1 MGQDWRERKWGIDGQ
16 EEKSEREGKGEGREG
31 ITTHMAVNK
40 KTTFR
45 LYTSKVRD
53 ATPGREGRE
62 EEGE

>member
-1 MGQDWRERKWGIDGQ
+1 MSRGRDGG
-16 EEKSEREGKGEGREG
+16 GKG

-53 ATPGREGRE
+53 AMPGRDEKEKKQRGR
-62 EEGE
+62 